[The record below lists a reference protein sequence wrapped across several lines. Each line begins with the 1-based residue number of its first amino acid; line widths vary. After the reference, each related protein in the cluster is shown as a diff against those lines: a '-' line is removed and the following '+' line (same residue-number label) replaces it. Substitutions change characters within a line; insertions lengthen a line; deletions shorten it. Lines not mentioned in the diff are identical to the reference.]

1 MRELTRTSCVLISLL
16 TLISIPSIA
25 SAEPAAQEPDSTKTL
40 SSHVDWFWTCIA
52 AFLVFFMQ
60 AGFALV
66 EGGFVR
72 SKNVVNIMM
81 KNLADLSVGAL
92 AFWAI
97 GFGVMFSGSAYEFFP
112 NPDVNSF
119 GEDPN
124 WMYAFL
130 LFQTVFAATAA
141 TIVSGAVAERTKF
154 GAYLIFSAVI
164 TTLIYPFA
172 GSWAWGGL
180 WHGGGWLEKMGF
192 VDFAGSTVV
201 HSVGGWAALAGA
213 IVLGPRIGKFNKDG
227 SANPIVG
234 HNMGMAALGV
244 FILWLGWFGFNG
256 GSTTSMD
263 SGAFARVALLTNL
276 SAAGGAFGALTT
288 CWIKFKYPDISMTL
302 NGALGGLVGITAGCY
317 TMTPTGAIIVGML
330 SGVLVVLSILFIER
344 LGVDDPVGAVS
355 VHGVCGAWGTLACAI
370 PFFCRPGEAA
380 PITAQLAGVGA
391 VFAFVFPGALLLFWA
406 IKKTVGL
413 RVASFE
419 EIEGLDLLEHGM
431 SGYTLHT
438 QNLKH
443 SLISKVPFLRGASNQ
458 LLRDVS
464 QSLRPRVFK
473 AGEIVFRAGTRGK
486 EMFFIHQGSLSVLS
500 PDEKTTLA
508 TLGDGDFFG
517 EIALLNEQPRMATV
531 KTLAY
536 CEVYVLDKTGFDTV
550 MADHPEFADQMKQVA
565 TERLRGPAEP
575 PP

>member
-1 MRELTRTSCVLISLL
+1 MRQLTKTGRVLLL
-16 TLISIPSIA
+16 LVALASIPSIA
-25 SAEPAAQEPDSTKTL
+25 GAEPALPGPDATSTL
-40 SSHVDWFWTCIA
+40 SSHVNWFWTCIA

-66 EGGFVR
+66 EAGFVR
-72 SKNVVNIMM
+72 AKNVVNIMM
-81 KNLADLSVGAL
+81 KNMADLSVGAL
-92 AFWAI
+92 LFWAI
-97 GFGVMFSGSAYEFFP
+97 GFGVMFSGSTFEFFP

-164 TTLIYPFA
+164 TALIYPFA
-172 GSWAWGGL
+172 GSWAWGSL

-234 HNMGMAALGV
+234 HNMGMATLGV
-244 FILWLGWFGFNG
+244 FILWLGWFGFNA

-263 SGAFARVALLTNL
+263 SGAFARIALLTNL
-276 SAAGGAFGALTT
+276 SAAGGALGSLTV
-288 CWIKFKYPDISMTL
+288 CWIRFKYPDISMTL
-302 NGALGGLVGITAGCY
+302 NGALAGLVGITAGCY
-317 TMTPTGAIIVGML
+317 TMTPIGAILVGIL
-330 SGVLVVLSILFIER
+330 SGVLVFFAVLFVER
-344 LGVDDPVGAVS
+344 MGVDDPVGAVS
-355 VHGVCGAWGTLACAI
+355 VHGVCGAWGTLACAV

-380 PITAQLAGVGA
+380 PIVAQLAGVGA
-391 VFAFVFPGALLLFWA
+391 VFAFVFPATLLLFLA

-413 RVASFE
+413 RAASFE

-431 SGYTLHT
+431 SGYTIHS
-438 QNLKH
+438 QNLRR

-458 LLRDVS
+458 LLLDVS
-464 QSLRPRVFK
+464 QNLRPRVLK
-473 AGEIVFRAGTRGK
+473 AGDVVFRSGTRGK
-486 EMFFIHQGSLSVLS
+486 EMFFVNHGSLSVLS
-500 PDEKTTLA
+500 PDGKTTLA

-517 EIALLNEQPRMATV
+517 EIALLHEQPRMATV
-531 KTLAY
+531 KALAY

-565 TERLRGPAEP
+565 TERLQGPAEP